1 MVTELNLMIQSKMQM
16 DINVFVV
23 GIVIRFSTFRRLGL
37 SGGGGDSRYSRKSSV
52 KKKKRA
58 VDGGGGKEKSS

>member
-23 GIVIRFSTFRRLGL
+23 GIVICFSTFRRLGL

-52 KKKKRA
+52 KKNKRA
-58 VDGGGGKEKSS
+58 VDGGWKEKSS

>member
-23 GIVIRFSTFRRLGL
+23 SIVIRFSTFFRRLGL

-52 KKKKRA
+52 KKNKRA
-58 VDGGGGKEKSS
+58 VDGGWKEKSS